1 MLVGKE
7 AFCDYRTI
15 REAVE
20 ALERDASMK
29 PATLYILAGRYEE
42 QVVIYRPHLR
52 IVGIGDVE
60 IAMNRYAKER
70 DEHGEEVG
78 TFATPTLFLGGSHL
92 VVENLT
98 ISNTAGQG
106 ETIGQ
111 AVAVYA
117 HCDQTVFRNCTLKG
131 HQDTLFTGPLPPAP
145 RERAAFG
152 GISLR
157 EHHAHYRQFYRN
169 CYIEGTVDFI
179 FGGATAVFEACEIR
193 SLVHEGGG
201 VGYITAASTPLGQK
215 YGYVFR
221 DCFLTAEPGVPE
233 ASVYLG
239 RPWREYAQT
248 VFIHCLMG
256 EHIHPGGWDNWN
268 NPANEATVRYLELGT
283 GTRDAGRLRS
293 SRVPWA
299 GWIEDAEADHEYR
312 PEHVFSGTGFWRQG
326 RGFFEISDPDL

>member
-7 AFCDYRTI
+7 SFCDYRTI
-15 REAVE
+15 GEAVD
-20 ALERDASMK
+20 ALERDAAMQ
-29 PATLYILAGRYEE
+29 PETLYILAGRYEE
-42 QVVIYRPHLR
+42 QVVIYRSHLR
-52 IVGIGDVE
+52 IVGIGYVE

-70 DEHGEEVG
+70 DEHGEEIG

-106 ETIGQ
+106 ERIGQ

-117 HCDQTVFRNCTLKG
+117 HCDQAVFRNCTFKG

-152 GISLR
+152 GIPLK
-157 EHHAHYRQFYRN
+157 EHHEHYRQHYQN

-179 FGGATAVFEACEIR
+179 FGGAAAVFEACEIR
-193 SLVHEGGG
+193 SLAHEGGG
-201 VGYITAASTPLGQK
+201 VGYITAASTPQGQQH
-215 YGYVFR
+215 GYVFR
-221 DCFLTAEPGVPE
+221 DCFLTAEPGVPK

-248 VFIHCLMG
+248 VFVDCLMD
-256 EHIHPGGWDNWN
+256 EHIHPKGWDNWN
-268 NPANEATVRYLELGT
+268 NPANEATVRYMELGT
-283 GTRDAGRLRS
+283 RSKDAARLRS
-293 SRVPWA
+293 LRVPWA
-299 GWIEDAEADHEYR
+299 GYAEDTAKEYEYR
-312 PEHVFSGTGFWRQG
+312 PEHVFSGTDFWRQE
-326 RGFFEISDPDL
+326 RLDR